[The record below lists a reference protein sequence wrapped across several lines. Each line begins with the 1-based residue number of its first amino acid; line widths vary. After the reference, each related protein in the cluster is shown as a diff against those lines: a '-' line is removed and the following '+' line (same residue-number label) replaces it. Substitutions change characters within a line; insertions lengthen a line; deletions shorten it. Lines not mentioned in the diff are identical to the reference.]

1 MGLHVGRE
9 ERWRKGFAGWRE
21 SWSVRRWV
29 GFVQARWAMIFGGL
43 RVGRE
48 PAGPGFFL
56 CVGDFIPFHYIS
68 FGGVVDVESCFC

>member
-1 MGLHVGRE
+1 M
-9 ERWRKGFAGWRE
+9 
-21 SWSVRRWV
+21 

>member
-1 MGLHVGRE
+1 
-9 ERWRKGFAGWRE
+9 
-21 SWSVRRWV
+21 V

-56 CVGDFIPFHYIS
+56 CVGDFIPFHSIP
-68 FGGVVDVESCFC
+68 FHLVVLLTLSHVFADVACTCIHDPGLFEACGRDPAL